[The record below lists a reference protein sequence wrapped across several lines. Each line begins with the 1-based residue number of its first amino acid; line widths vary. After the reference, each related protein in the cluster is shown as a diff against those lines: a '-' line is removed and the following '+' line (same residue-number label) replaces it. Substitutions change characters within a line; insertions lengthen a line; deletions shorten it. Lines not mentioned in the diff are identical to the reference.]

1 MMALNQCQ
9 SDALTELI
17 NIAFGLTAAKLSE
30 ITGRRVLLD
39 PPVISIHPL
48 EVLAEELKA
57 LGPGEVAAVHQ
68 IFSGPISGDAMLF
81 LDHGGAVKLTNVFVE
96 EHLQALRLD
105 VSTGEILTEVG
116 NMLLGA
122 CLGVFGN
129 LLEVRVSFSVPV
141 LHLQSLEPLL
151 ASLFSGGNKLRQVIV
166 IATSFRI
173 REQEAA
179 GQLGIILAA
188 SSLER
193 LLQSVEVWEGSQ
205 FSA

>member
-1 MMALNQCQ
+1 MITLNAGQN
-9 SDALTELI
+9 DALTELI
-17 NIAFGLTAAKLSE
+17 NIAFGLTASKLSQ
-30 ITGRRVLLD
+30 ITGQRVLLE

-48 EVLAEELKA
+48 EDLAKEMGL
-57 LGPGEVAAVHQ
+57 LGMGEVAAVHQ
-68 IFSGPISGDAMLF
+68 AFGGPISGDAMLF
-81 LDHGGAVKLTNVFVE
+81 LDYQGAVRLTNVFVE
-96 EHLQALRLD
+96 EPLRSHRLD
-105 VSTGEILTEVG
+105 SSTSEILTEVG

-141 LHLQSLEPLL
+141 LHLETLKPLL
-151 ASLFSGGNKLRQVIV
+151 ASLSAGEDKQRQAIV

-173 REQEAA
+173 REQESE

-193 LLQSVEVWEGSQ
+193 LIQAVEVWEGSQ
-205 FSA
+205 SSA

>member
-1 MMALNQCQ
+1 L
-9 SDALTELI
+9 DAT
-17 NIAFGLTAAKLSE
+17 T
-30 ITGRRVLLD
+30 R
-39 PPVISIHPL
+39 
-48 EVLAEELKA
+48 
-57 LGPGEVAAVHQ
+57 
-68 IFSGPISGDAMLF
+68 
-81 LDHGGAVKLTNVFVE
+81 
-96 EHLQALRLD
+96 
-105 VSTGEILTEVG
+105 EILTEVG

-129 LLEVRVSFSVPV
+129 LLEVRVSFSVPI
-141 LHLQSLEPLL
+141 LHLESLKPLL
-151 ASLFSGGNKLRQVIV
+151 VSLSSGGDKLRQAIV

-205 FSA
+205 FSV